1 MENGDQY
8 IANLRDGA
16 VAGFKYFQFS
26 EENTIRITLSGKAE
40 GSIEIAHT
48 PDFVTTISSI
58 PIHVQGSTLEI
69 QGPFNPSAGTQPLF
83 FRFIGKGT
91 VNFHSFTM
99 NI

>member
-48 PDFVTTISSI
+48 PDFVTTI
-58 PIHVQGSTLEI
+58 
-69 QGPFNPSAGTQPLF
+69 
-83 FRFIGKGT
+83 
-91 VNFHSFTM
+91 
-99 NI
+99 